1 MFVPNFLHDVFP
13 FIKVFVLILLR
24 RTTVR
29 GCAIIY
35 VINLERTVISTRVEE
50 IHDRLAAFFPA
61 YTDQGSVTRLIYGSP
76 DADQEACETDQ
87 RQVENVK
94 RALARCY
101 AVDLPAQ
108 GKLLRERYSRGLPLH
123 FYLPDGRVF
132 VPFKLRELRVQG
144 DASYGY
150 ADLDQI
156 ERLVPG
162 QPPRVLLRSG
172 TCLPIFSN
180 IQTARLSMFFAMEIK
195 SDLVPPPDAG
205 RSLAAAVEILRGLI
219 ICPTAADSP
228 RPGMPLRFSDRN

>member
-1 MFVPNFLHDVFP
+1 M
-13 FIKVFVLILLR
+13 
-24 RTTVR
+24 
-29 GCAIIY
+29 
-35 VINLERTVISTRVEE
+35 ISTRVEE

-61 YTDQGSVTRLIYGSP
+61 YTDQGSVTRLIYGNS
-76 DADQEACETDQ
+76 DEDREVCDSDQ

-101 AVDLPAQ
+101 AVDLSAQ
-108 GKLLRERYSRGLPLH
+108 ARLLRERYSRGLPLH

-132 VPFKLRELRVQG
+132 VPFKLRELRVPG

-180 IQTARLSMFFAMEIK
+180 IQTARLAMFFALEIK
-195 SDLVPPPDAG
+195 SDLVPPPDTG
-205 RSLAAAVEILRGLI
+205 RSLTEAVEILRALI
-219 ICPTAADSP
+219 SCPTAADRP
-228 RPGMPLRFSDRN
+228 RPGLPRRFSNRN

>member
-1 MFVPNFLHDVFP
+1 M
-13 FIKVFVLILLR
+13 
-24 RTTVR
+24 
-29 GCAIIY
+29 
-35 VINLERTVISTRVEE
+35 VISTRVEE

-61 YTDQGSVTRLIYGSP
+61 YTDQGSMTRLIYGNP
-76 DADQEACETDQ
+76 EPDQEAGGTDR

-108 GKLLRERYSRGLPLH
+108 ARLLREQYSRGLPLH

-132 VPFKLRELRVQG
+132 VPFKLREPRVQG

-150 ADLDQI
+150 VDLDQI

-195 SDLVPPPDAG
+195 SDLVPPPDTG
-205 RSLAAAVEILRGLI
+205 RNLAAAVEILRGLI
-219 ICPTAADSP
+219 ICPPVIDRP
-228 RPGMPLRFSDRN
+228 RPGLPLRFSNRN